1 MKFLMVLLLAAMVA
15 AGTLLVGWW
24 TVPVIAAAYALLRR
38 SAVAPREAMVGALL
52 GWTLLLVRQM
62 QQPSFTTLLDRLG
75 GIFPLPGIGVAGL
88 ALLLAVLLA
97 WSAAR
102 VTIGVFGVSDRARS

>member
-1 MKFLMVLLLAAMVA
+1 MRILSVLMLAALVA

-38 SAVAPREAMVGALL
+38 SRGAPSEAMVAALL
-52 GWTLLLVRQM
+52 AWLLLLARLM
-62 QQPSFTTLLDRLG
+62 QHDSFSTLLDRLG
-75 GIFPLPGIGVAGL
+75 GIFPLPGIGVAAL

-102 VTIGVFGVSDRARS
+102 VTIGIVGVSEPARS